1 MMMVMRSQTE
11 RRSRHLQ
18 GPSSV
23 LRLLYAEKFC
33 CLVAHYSFR
42 NTLPLLKHF
51 PILHYIRL
59 CKGLPCLPCSAPLFA
74 LRWTCG
80 AAHVTHSPPTLPRLQ
95 LCPLLRFSSDYNFDN
110 SPASLPVDNFFRG
123 SFIAKNVALHIT
135 TLSSLGRFSSDYNFD
150 NSPASL
156 PVDTFFQ
163 RFIAK
168 NVTHSPPTLP
178 ITTLSSLE
186 IFFLSQL
193 RQLSCL
199 WILFSDVC
207 CQNVTLA
214 PPTRTTYNT
223 YYHIFE
229 IYTFV
234 LANIFFLST
243 SIHQH
248 FQSHL
253 WRLSVL
259 SLSISFQVI
268 NYDI

>member
-59 CKGLPCLPCSAPLFA
+59 CKGLPCLPCFAPLFA

-80 AAHVTHSPPTLPRLQ
+80 AAHVTHSPPTLP
-95 LCPLLRFSSDYNFDN
+95 
-110 SPASLPVDNFFRG
+110 
-123 SFIAKNVALHIT
+123 IT
-135 TLSSLGRFSSDYNFD
+135 TLSSL
-150 NSPASL
+150 
-156 PVDTFFQ
+156 V
-163 RFIAK
+163 
-168 NVTHSPPTLP
+168 
-178 ITTLSSLE
+178 

-193 RQLSCL
+193 WQLSRL

-234 LANIFFLST
+234 LANIFF
-243 SIHQH
+243 
-248 FQSHL
+248 FQPL
-253 WRLSVL
+253 FIN
-259 SLSISFQVI
+259 ISNHIFDVFLFCH
-268 NYDI
+268 YP